1 MTLRWGW
8 SGALLVFGLLAGCG
22 GDGGT
27 PASTPTRSPAPIPI
41 ATPTTIEERCK
52 VPVAGALTR
61 FPGPDGMSLSG
72 AVLGEGPVVAVLFH
86 QTASAGLCGGATYA
100 AWLAERGV
108 RAVLVDFCGWGSS
121 VCPGGTG
128 EDWEAQVRIPVEWAR
143 GQGAT
148 RVTLVG
154 ASLGGVVS
162 LAVGEAAGADG
173 IVSLSGPNR
182 YQDLTEAGPAA
193 AATTVPLLVAAA
205 PGDRDVE
212 PGALRAAVEGSPA
225 TRKAYVEAPDGHGW
239 SMLSDGMSVDPVFTP
254 LASTVLGWVKGD
266 YSVP

>member
-1 MTLRWGW
+1 MTLGWGW
-8 SGALLVFGLLAGCG
+8 GGALLGFGRLAGCG

-121 VCPGGTG
+121 VCPGRTG

-173 IVSLSGPNR
+173 IVSLSGPHR
-182 YQDLTEAGPAA
+182 YQDLTGAGPAA

-212 PGALRAAVEGSPA
+212 PGRCGL
-225 TRKAYVEAPDGHGW
+225 
-239 SMLSDGMSVDPVFTP
+239 LSRGRPRRGRPTWRRRTGTAGP
-254 LASTVLGWVKGD
+254 C
-266 YSVP
+266 

>member
-1 MTLRWGW
+1 V
-8 SGALLVFGLLAGCG
+8 LVVVGLGVLTGCG
-22 GDGGT
+22 GSGDLV
-27 PASTPTRSPAPIPI
+27 AATPTRRPTPIPI

-52 VPVAGALTR
+52 VPVEGTLTR
-61 FPGPDGMSLSG
+61 FPGPHGMSLSG

-121 VCPGGTG
+121 VCPGDTG
-128 EDWEAQVRIPVEWAR
+128 EDWEAQVRIPVDWAR
-143 GQGAT
+143 AQGAR

-154 ASLGGVVS
+154 ASLGGAVS
-162 LAVGEAAGADG
+162 LAVGQAAGADG

-193 AATTVPLLVAAA
+193 AATTVPLMVAAA
-205 PGDRDVE
+205 PTDRDVE
-212 PGALRAAVEGSPA
+212 PRALRAAVEGSPA
-225 TRKAYVEAPDGHGW
+225 GSKAYVEAPDGHGW

-254 LASTVLGWVKGD
+254 LAATVLGWVKGD